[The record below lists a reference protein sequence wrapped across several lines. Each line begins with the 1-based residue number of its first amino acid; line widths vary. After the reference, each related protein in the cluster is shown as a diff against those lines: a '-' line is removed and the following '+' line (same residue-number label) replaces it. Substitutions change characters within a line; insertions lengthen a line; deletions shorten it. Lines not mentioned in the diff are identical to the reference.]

1 MGKSAKTYRVE
12 GMHCAGCVASV
23 EKSLNSIDG
32 VQSAMVNLHLE
43 NVRINFERE
52 LPFTQLR
59 DELQTAGYTL
69 VDEPPKDLSAQ
80 KEKDI
85 ADWQKRFLWTGLL
98 GTPLLIFAMWE
109 MMAGTEIGWES
120 ILLQFCL
127 ASPIIFISRQFYING
142 FTALSHRNP
151 NMNSLVALGTGAA
164 ILYSLISSVNIL
176 FQLGITGFEKLYFE
190 SAGVILVFITMG
202 RFLEARAK
210 YQTTR
215 ALLELFDKAP
225 KMGFLKRGDQWVE
238 VPVSEIHQSD
248 KVMIK
253 PGGQIPVDGI
263 VIEGSSFVNES
274 AITGEPIP
282 VEKVEGDNLTGAT
295 INTSGVLIMEAQQVG
310 EDTIFSRIIQLV
322 EQAQNSK
329 APIQSLADKVAA
341 VFVPVVLILAIL
353 SFVGWL
359 LIGQS
364 LVFAFNI
371 FISVLIIACPCAL
384 GLATPTAMVV
394 GTGLAAKMG
403 IHFKSAEALQNLSE
417 ITTVFF
423 DKTGTLTLGKP
434 KVVEFK
440 TDITENEFIMNL
452 ASLEKGSEH
461 PLADAIINLA
471 ESRDIQTSDC
481 QNFQAVSGKGI
492 QGDVNGKEIQAGT
505 LKWLNTLGVQ
515 LPNTQNNILGEWE
528 QNGYTVIH
536 VASGGEWIG
545 MTAISDTLRENSKSV
560 IQELIHGGVTTHLLT
575 GDRKETGE
583 YIAQKIGIE
592 NVHAE
597 LLPQDK
603 AEKISEIQQSN
614 TKVAMVG
621 DGINDA
627 PALAMADVGIS
638 IGSGTDIAL
647 ETSDVVLMR
656 DDLTSVINALRLSKR
671 VVNKIKQNLFWAF
684 AYNVIGIPIAMGLL
698 YPFSGYLLNPM
709 LAGAAMA
716 FSSVSVVGNTLLLRN
731 KGNEK
736 GVKN

>member
-23 EKSLNSIDG
+23 EKSLNGIDG
-32 VQSAMVNLHLE
+32 VQSASVNLPLE
-43 NVRINFERE
+43 NVRLEFERE
-52 LPFTQLR
+52 LPFVKLR
-59 DELQTAGYTL
+59 NELQSAGYTL
-69 VDEPPKDLSAQ
+69 VDEPPQDLSAQ

-85 ADWQKRFLWTGLL
+85 ADWRRRFIWTGFL

-109 MMAGTEIGWES
+109 MMAGTEIGWEA
-120 ILLQFCL
+120 IFLQFCL
-127 ASPIIFISRQFYING
+127 AAPIVFISRQFYING

-164 ILYSLISSVNIL
+164 ILYSIISSVNIL

-225 KMGFLKRGDQWVE
+225 KMGFLKKGDQWIE
-238 VPVSEIHQSD
+238 VPVGDIHHGD

-263 VIEGSSFVNES
+263 VVEGNSFVNES
-274 AITGEPIP
+274 AITGEPVP
-282 VEKVEGDNLTGAT
+282 VEKAKGDLLTGAT

-310 EDTIFSRIIQLV
+310 ENTIFSRIIQLV
-322 EQAQNSK
+322 EHAQNSK

-341 VFVPVVLILAIL
+341 VFVPIVLVLAIL
-353 SFVGWL
+353 SFAGWL
-359 LIGQS
+359 IYGQS

-394 GTGLAAKMG
+394 GTGLAADLG

-417 ITTVFF
+417 ISTVFF

-434 KVVEFK
+434 KVVEFR
-440 TDITENEFIMNL
+440 TDIAENDFIINL

-471 ESRDIQTSDC
+471 EGLGIQTSDC

-492 QGDVNGKEIQAGT
+492 QGDIKGENIQAGT
-505 LKWLNTLGVQ
+505 LKWLNNLGVQ
-515 LPNTQNNILGEWE
+515 LPQSQIEILDEWE
-528 QNGYTVIH
+528 KNGYTIIH
-536 VASGGEWIG
+536 VATAGEWIG
-545 MTAISDTLRENSKSV
+545 MAAISDTLRKESKFV
-560 IQELIHGGVTTHLLT
+560 IQQLKLNGLTSHLLT
-575 GDRKETGE
+575 GDRMTSGK
-583 YIAQKIGIE
+583 YIANKLGIE

-597 LLPQDK
+597 LLPKDK

-614 TKVAMVG
+614 MRVAMVG

-627 PALAMADVGIS
+627 PALATADVGIS
-638 IGSGTDIAL
+638 IGSGTDVAL

-656 DDLTSVINALRLSKR
+656 DDLTSVINALQLSKR

-684 AYNVIGIPIAMGLL
+684 AYNVIGIPVAMGLL

-716 FSSVSVVGNTLLLRN
+716 FSSVSVVGNTLLLR
-731 KGNEK
+731 GVRGEK
-736 GVKN
+736 

>member
-1 MGKSAKTYRVE
+1 MGKLSKTYRVE

-32 VQSAMVNLHLE
+32 VQSAMVNLPLE
-43 NVRINFERE
+43 NVRINFEQE
-52 LPFTQLR
+52 LPFEQLR
-59 DELQTAGYTL
+59 EGLQSVGYTL
-69 VDEPPKDLSAQ
+69 VDEPPQDLSAQ
-80 KEKDI
+80 KEKNI
-85 ADWQKRFLWTGLL
+85 ADWQRRFLWTGLL

-225 KMGFLKRGDQWVE
+225 KMGFLKKRDQWVE
-238 VPVSEIHQSD
+238 VPVSDIHQGD

-282 VEKVEGDNLTGAT
+282 VEKVEGDSLTGAT

-341 VFVPVVLILAIL
+341 MFVPVVLILAIL

-440 TDITENEFIMNL
+440 TDITEKEFIMNL
-452 ASLEKGSEH
+452 ASLETGSEH
-461 PLADAIINLA
+461 PLADAIMNLA
-471 ESRDIQTSDC
+471 ESQDIQTNDC
-481 QNFQAVSGKGI
+481 QNFQAISGKGI

-528 QNGYTVIH
+528 QNGYTIIH

-545 MTAISDTLRENSKSV
+545 MVAISDTLRENSKSV
-560 IQELIHGGVTTHLLT
+560 IQQLIQNGVTTHLLT

-603 AEKISEIQQSN
+603 AAKISEIQQSN

-627 PALAMADVGIS
+627 PALATADVGIS
-638 IGSGTDIAL
+638 IGSGTDVAL

-656 DDLTSVINALRLSKR
+656 DDLTSVINALQLSKR

-684 AYNVIGIPIAMGLL
+684 AYNVIGIPVAMGLL

-716 FSSVSVVGNTLLLRN
+716 FSSVSVIGNTLLLRN

>member
-1 MGKSAKTYRVE
+1 MGNSAKTYRVE

-23 EKSLNSIDG
+23 EKSLNAIDG
-32 VQSAMVNLHLE
+32 VQSATVNLPLE
-43 NVRINFERE
+43 NVRINFVQE
-52 LPFTQLR
+52 LPFVKLK
-59 DELQTAGYTL
+59 DELQSAGYTL
-69 VDEPPKDLSAQ
+69 VDEPPQDLSAQ

-85 ADWQKRFLWTGLL
+85 ADWRRRFIWATIL
-98 GTPLLIFAMWE
+98 GSPLLIFAMWE
-109 MMAGTEIGWES
+109 MMASGEIGWQS

-127 ASPIIFISRQFYING
+127 VAPIIFISRQFYING
-142 FTALSHRNP
+142 FTALAHRNP

-215 ALLELFDKAP
+215 ALLELFDRAP
-225 KMGFLKRGDQWVE
+225 KTGFLKKGDQWVE
-238 VPVSEIHQSD
+238 VPVIDIQQGD

-263 VIEGSSFVNES
+263 VVEGSSFVNES

-282 VEKVEGDNLTGAT
+282 IEKTEGDALTGAT

-310 EDTIFSRIIQLV
+310 GDTIFSRIIQLV

-341 VFVPVVLILAIL
+341 VFVPVVLILAIV
-353 SFVGWL
+353 SFSGWL

-394 GTGLAAKMG
+394 GTGLAADLG

-417 ITTVFF
+417 IATIFF

-440 TDITENEFIMNL
+440 TDIAENEFIMKS

-461 PLADAIINLA
+461 PLADAIMKLA
-471 ESRDIQTSDC
+471 EDLDIQTSEC

-492 QGDVNGKEIQAGT
+492 QGDVDGKTIQIGT
-505 LKWLNTLGVQ
+505 LKWLNNSGVK
-515 LPNTQNNILGEWE
+515 LPLPYIEKLAEWE
-528 QNGYTVIH
+528 KNGYTIIH
-536 VASGGEWIG
+536 VASVGEWIG
-545 MTAISDTLRENSKSV
+545 MVAISDTLRKDSKIV
-560 IQELIHGGVTTHLLT
+560 IQQLKQNSVSTHLLT
-575 GDRKETGE
+575 GDRITSGE
-583 YIAQKIGIE
+583 FIAHKIGIKI
-592 NVHAE
+592 VHAE
-597 LLPQDK
+597 LLPKDK
-603 AEKISEIQQSN
+603 AEKISEMRASGM
-614 TKVAMVG
+614 KVAMVG

-627 PALAMADVGIS
+627 PALATADVGIS
-638 IGSGTDIAL
+638 IGSGTDVAL

-656 DDLTSVINALRLSKR
+656 DDLTSVVNALQLSKR

-684 AYNVIGIPIAMGLL
+684 AYNVVGIPIAMGLL
-698 YPFSGYLLNPM
+698 YPISGYLLNPM
-709 LAGAAMA
+709 LAGVAMA
-716 FSSVSVVGNTLLLRN
+716 FSSVSVVGNTLLLR
-731 KGNEK
+731 KR
-736 GVKN
+736 